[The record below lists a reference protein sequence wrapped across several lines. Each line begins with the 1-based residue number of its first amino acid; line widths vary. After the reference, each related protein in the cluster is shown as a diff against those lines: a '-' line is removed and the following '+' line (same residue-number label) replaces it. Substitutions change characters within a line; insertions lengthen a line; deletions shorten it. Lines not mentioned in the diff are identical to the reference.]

1 MFRLLAGYLPF
12 VLVNLALDFYV
23 IRHGLLAK
31 PNLSPLNRRR
41 WRWGFLILM
50 GSIYG
55 GMPLL
60 AWMGWEERSAF
71 FRNTVQTTVLAL
83 LAFKVWALP
92 WLLLEDGHRG
102 LTSLWRRFR
111 PAPSGE
117 SAEGMSRVAFLSRLG
132 FLVGAVPLLGLG
144 GAAVS
149 GSAYRYRVHRHTLRL
164 KDLPGSFRGKRLVQ
178 ISDLHTGSLDDAEG
192 VRRGLQMVL
201 DLQPDLVVFTGDLVN
216 TQADEVGPWM
226 EMLKLIKAPM
236 GVYSV
241 LGNHDYG
248 DYRSW
253 PDEQAKTRNFEQML
267 QVHKDLGWQLLRN
280 EAVQIKGENGEFL
293 ELIGCENWGRR
304 SGFGKR
310 YGNLTQAMEGLS
322 TTAPKILLTH
332 DPSHFDLE
340 VLGKH
345 PSIVLTLCGHTHGM
359 QMGIDI
365 PGRWRWSPASW
376 VYPHWA
382 GHYEFGDQQLYV
394 NRGFGFVG
402 FRGRLGIYPEIT
414 CLELA

>member
-12 VLVNLALDFYV
+12 VLVNLALDFY
-23 IRHGLLAK
+23 ILRHGVLAF
-31 PNLSPLNRRR
+31 PGLSPSSRRR
-41 WRWGFLILM
+41 GKLLFLALM
-50 GSIYG
+50 GAIYL

-71 FRNTVQTTVLAL
+71 FRNIVQTAVLAL

-92 WLLLEDGHRG
+92 WLLMEDGARG
-102 LTSLWRRFR
+102 LNGLWRWLR
-111 PAPSGE
+111 PVPAHGNK
-117 SAEGMSRVAFLSRLG
+117 EGMSRGAFLSRLG

-192 VRRGLQMVL
+192 VRRGIQMIL
-201 DLQPDLVVFTGDLVN
+201 DLKPDIVVFTGDLVN
-216 TQADEVGPWM
+216 TQTDEVEPWM
-226 EMLKLIKAPM
+226 EMLKLIKAPL

-248 DYRSW
+248 DYKSW
-253 PDEQAKTRNFEQML
+253 PDEEAKARNFEEML

-280 EAVQIKGENGEFL
+280 EAVQIKGENGESL
-293 ELIGCENWGRR
+293 DLIGCENWGRR

-310 YGNLTQAMEGLS
+310 YGNLTKAMEVL
-322 TTAPKILLTH
+322 TPVAPKILLTH

-345 PSIVLTLCGHTHGM
+345 PSIALTLCGHTHGM

-382 GHYEFGDQQLYV
+382 GPYEFGDQQLYV

>member
-12 VLVNLALDFYV
+12 VLVNLALDFY
-23 IRHGLLAK
+23 ILRHGVLAF
-31 PNLSPLNRRR
+31 PGLSPSSRRR
-41 WRWGFLILM
+41 GKILFLALM
-50 GSIYG
+50 GAIYL

-60 AWMGWEERSAF
+60 AWVGWEERSAF
-71 FRNTVQTTVLAL
+71 FRNIVQTTVLAL

-92 WLLLEDGHRG
+92 WLLMEDGARG
-102 LTSLWRRFR
+102 LNGLWRWLR
-111 PAPSGE
+111 PVPAHGNK
-117 SAEGMSRVAFLSRLG
+117 EGMSRGAFLSRLG

-149 GSAYRYRVHRHTLRL
+149 GSAYRYRVHRYTLRV
-164 KDLPGSFRGKRLVQ
+164 KDLPVSFRGKRLVQ
-178 ISDLHTGSLDDAEG
+178 ISDLHTGSLDDADG
-192 VRRGLQMVL
+192 VRRGIQMIQ
-201 DLQPDLVVFTGDLVN
+201 DLKPDIVVFTGDLVN
-216 TQADEVGPWM
+216 TQTNEVEPWM
-226 EMLKLIKAPM
+226 EMLKLIKAPL

-248 DYRSW
+248 DYKSW
-253 PDEQAKTRNFEQML
+253 PDEEAKARNFEEML
-267 QVHKDLGWQLLRN
+267 QVHRDLGWQLLRN
-280 EAVQIKGENGEFL
+280 EAVQIKGENGEAL

-345 PSIVLTLCGHTHGM
+345 PSIALTLCGHTHGM

-365 PGRWRWSPASW
+365 SGRWRWSPASW

-382 GHYEFGDQQLYV
+382 GHYELGDQQLYV

>member
-1 MFRLLAGYLPF
+1 MFRLLAGYMPF
-12 VLVNLALDFYV
+12 VLVNLALDFY
-23 IRHGLLAK
+23 ILRHGVLAF
-31 PNLSPLNRRR
+31 PGLSPSSRRS
-41 WRWGFLILM
+41 GKLLFLALM
-50 GSIYG
+50 GAIYL

-71 FRNTVQTTVLAL
+71 FRNIVQTTVLAL

-92 WLLLEDGHRG
+92 WLLMEDGARG
-102 LTSLWRRFR
+102 LNGLWRWLR
-111 PAPSGE
+111 PVPAHGNKV
-117 SAEGMSRVAFLSRLG
+117 GMSRGAFLSRLG

-192 VRRGLQMVL
+192 VRRGIQMIL
-201 DLQPDLVVFTGDLVN
+201 DLKPDIVVFTGDLVN
-216 TQADEVGPWM
+216 TQTDEVEPWM
-226 EMLKLIKAPM
+226 EMLKLIKAPL

-248 DYRSW
+248 DYKSW
-253 PDEQAKTRNFEQML
+253 PDEEAKARNFEEML

-280 EAVQIKGENGEFL
+280 EAVQIKGENGESL
-293 ELIGCENWGRR
+293 DLIGCENWGRR

-310 YGNLTQAMEGLS
+310 YGNLTKAMEGL
-322 TTAPKILLTH
+322 TPVAPKILLTH

-345 PSIVLTLCGHTHGM
+345 PSIALTLCGHTHGM

-382 GHYEFGDQQLYV
+382 GPYEFGDQQLYV

>member
-12 VLVNLALDFYV
+12 VLVNLALDFY
-23 IRHGLLAK
+23 ILRHGVLAF
-31 PNLSPLNRRR
+31 PGLSPSSRRR
-41 WRWGFLILM
+41 GKLLFLALM
-50 GSIYG
+50 GAIYL

-71 FRNTVQTTVLAL
+71 FRNIVQTAVLAL

-92 WLLLEDGHRG
+92 WLLMEDGARG
-102 LTSLWRRFR
+102 LNGLWRWLR
-111 PAPSGE
+111 PVPAHGNK
-117 SAEGMSRVAFLSRLG
+117 EGMSRGAFLSRLG

-192 VRRGLQMVL
+192 VRSGIQMIL
-201 DLQPDLVVFTGDLVN
+201 DLKPDIVVFTGDLVN
-216 TQADEVGPWM
+216 TQTDEVEPWM
-226 EMLKLIKAPM
+226 EMLKLIKAPL

-248 DYRSW
+248 DYKSW
-253 PDEQAKTRNFEQML
+253 PDEEAKARNFEEML

-280 EAVQIKGENGEFL
+280 EAVQIKGENGESL
-293 ELIGCENWGRR
+293 DLIGCENWGRR

-310 YGNLTQAMEGLS
+310 YGNLTKAMEGL
-322 TTAPKILLTH
+322 TPVAPKILLTH

-345 PSIVLTLCGHTHGM
+345 PSIALTLCGHTHGM

-382 GHYEFGDQQLYV
+382 GPYEFGDQQLYV

>member
-1 MFRLLAGYLPF
+1 
-12 VLVNLALDFYV
+12 
-23 IRHGLLAK
+23 
-31 PNLSPLNRRR
+31 
-41 WRWGFLILM
+41 
-50 GSIYG
+50 
-55 GMPLL
+55 
-60 AWMGWEERSAF
+60 MGWEERSAF

-92 WLLLEDGHRG
+92 WLLMEDGARG
-102 LTSLWRRFR
+102 LNGLWRWLR
-111 PAPSGE
+111 PVPAHGNK
-117 SAEGMSRVAFLSRLG
+117 EGMSRGAFLSRLG

-178 ISDLHTGSLDDAEG
+178 ISDLHTGSLDDADG
-192 VRRGLQMVL
+192 VRRGIQMIQ
-201 DLQPDLVVFTGDLVN
+201 DLKPDIVVFTGDLVN
-216 TQADEVGPWM
+216 TQTNEVGPWM

-248 DYRSW
+248 DYKSW
-253 PDEQAKTRNFEQML
+253 PDEEAKARNFEEML
-267 QVHKDLGWQLLRN
+267 QVHRDLGWQLLRN

-345 PSIVLTLCGHTHGM
+345 PSIALTLCGHTHGM

-382 GHYEFGDQQLYV
+382 GPYEFGDQQLYV

>member
-12 VLVNLALDFYV
+12 VLVNLALDFY
-23 IRHGLLAK
+23 ILRHGILAF
-31 PNLSPLNRRR
+31 PGLSPSSRRR
-41 WRWGFLILM
+41 GKILFLALM
-50 GSIYG
+50 GGIYL

-71 FRNTVQTTVLAL
+71 FRNIVQTAVLAL

-92 WLLLEDGHRG
+92 WLLMEDGARG
-102 LTSLWRRFR
+102 LNGLWRWLR
-111 PAPSGE
+111 PVPAHGNK
-117 SAEGMSRVAFLSRLG
+117 EGMSRGAFLSRLG

-149 GSAYRYRVHRHTLRL
+149 GSAYRYRVHHHTLRL

-178 ISDLHTGSLDDAEG
+178 ISDLHTGSLDDADG
-192 VRRGLQMVL
+192 VRRGIQMIL
-201 DLQPDLVVFTGDLVN
+201 DLKPDIVVFTGDLVN
-216 TQADEVGPWM
+216 TQTNEVEPWM
-226 EMLKLIKAPM
+226 EMLKLIKAPL

-253 PDEQAKTRNFEQML
+253 PDEEAKARNFEEML
-267 QVHKDLGWQLLRN
+267 QVHRDLGWQLLRN

-310 YGNLTQAMEGLS
+310 YGNLIKAMEGL
-322 TTAPKILLTH
+322 TPLAPKILLTH

-345 PSIVLTLCGHTHGM
+345 PSIALTLCGHTHGM

-382 GHYEFGDQQLYV
+382 GPYELGDQQLYV

>member
-1 MFRLLAGYLPF
+1 MGAIYL
-12 VLVNLALDFYV
+12 
-23 IRHGLLAK
+23 
-31 PNLSPLNRRR
+31 
-41 WRWGFLILM
+41 
-50 GSIYG
+50 

-71 FRNTVQTTVLAL
+71 FRNIVQTTVLAL

-92 WLLLEDGHRG
+92 WLLMEDGARG
-102 LTSLWRRFR
+102 LNGLWRWLR
-111 PAPSGE
+111 PVPAHGNK
-117 SAEGMSRVAFLSRLG
+117 EGMSRGAFLSRLG

-149 GSAYRYRVHRHTLRL
+149 GSAYRYRVHRHTLRV
-164 KDLPGSFRGKRLVQ
+164 KDLPVSFRGKRLVQ
-178 ISDLHTGSLDDAEG
+178 ISDLHTGSLDDADG
-192 VRRGLQMVL
+192 VRRGIQMIQ
-201 DLQPDLVVFTGDLVN
+201 DLKPDIVVFTGDLVN
-216 TQADEVGPWM
+216 TQTDEVEPWM
-226 EMLKLIKAPM
+226 EMLKLIKAPL

-253 PDEQAKTRNFEQML
+253 PDEEAKARNFEEML
-267 QVHKDLGWQLLRN
+267 QVHRDLGWQLLRN

-345 PSIVLTLCGHTHGM
+345 PSIALTLCGHTHGM

-382 GHYEFGDQQLYV
+382 GPYEFGDQQLYV

>member
-12 VLVNLALDFYV
+12 VLVNLALDFY
-23 IRHGLLAK
+23 ILRHGVLAF
-31 PNLSPLNRRR
+31 PGLSPSSRRR
-41 WRWGFLILM
+41 GKLLFLALM
-50 GSIYG
+50 GAIYL

-71 FRNTVQTTVLAL
+71 FRNIVQTAVLAL

-92 WLLLEDGHRG
+92 WLLMEDGARG
-102 LTSLWRRFR
+102 LNGLWRWLR
-111 PAPSGE
+111 PVPAHGNK
-117 SAEGMSRVAFLSRLG
+117 EGMSRGAFLSRLG

-192 VRRGLQMVL
+192 VRRGIQMIL
-201 DLQPDLVVFTGDLVN
+201 DLKPDIVVFTGDLVN
-216 TQADEVGPWM
+216 TQTDEVEPWM
-226 EMLKLIKAPM
+226 EMLKLIKAPL

-248 DYRSW
+248 DYKSW
-253 PDEQAKTRNFEQML
+253 PDEEAKARNFEEML

-280 EAVQIKGENGEFL
+280 EAVQIKGENGESL
-293 ELIGCENWGRR
+293 DLIGCENWGRR

-310 YGNLTQAMEGLS
+310 YGNLTKAMEGL
-322 TTAPKILLTH
+322 TPVAPKILLTH

-345 PSIVLTLCGHTHGM
+345 PSIALTLCGHTHGM

-382 GHYEFGDQQLYV
+382 GPYEFGDQQLYV

>member
-12 VLVNLALDFYV
+12 VLVNLALDFY
-23 IRHGLLAK
+23 ILRHGVLAF
-31 PNLSPLNRRR
+31 PGLSPSSRRR
-41 WRWGFLILM
+41 GKLLFLALM
-50 GSIYG
+50 GAVYG

-60 AWMGWEERSAF
+60 AWMGWEEQSAF
-71 FRNTVQTTVLAL
+71 FRNIVQTTVLAL

-92 WLLLEDGHRG
+92 WLLLEDGARG
-102 LTSLWRRFR
+102 LNGLWRWLR
-111 PAPSGE
+111 PVPPRGND
-117 SAEGMSRVAFLSRLG
+117 EGMSRGAFLSRLG

-149 GSAYRYRVHRHTLRL
+149 GSAYRYRVHRHMLRL

-178 ISDLHTGSLDDAEG
+178 ISDLHTGSLDDADA
-192 VRRGLQMVL
+192 VRRGIQMIL
-201 DLQPDLVVFTGDLVN
+201 DLKPDIVVFTGDLVN
-216 TQADEVGPWM
+216 TQTDEVKPWM
-226 EMLKLIKAPM
+226 EMLKLIKAPL
-236 GVYSV
+236 GVYSI

-248 DYRSW
+248 DYKTW
-253 PDEQAKTRNFEQML
+253 PDEGAKARNFEEML
-267 QVHKDLGWQLLRN
+267 QVHQDLGWQLLRN
-280 EAVQIKGENGEFL
+280 EAVQIKGENGDAL
-293 ELIGCENWGRR
+293 DLIGCENWGRR

-310 YGNLTQAMEGLS
+310 YGNLSKAMEGL
-322 TTAPKILLTH
+322 TPLAPKILLTH

-345 PSIVLTLCGHTHGM
+345 PSIALTLCGHTHGM

-382 GHYEFGDQQLYV
+382 GLYEFGDQQLYV

>member
-1 MFRLLAGYLPF
+1 
-12 VLVNLALDFYV
+12 
-23 IRHGLLAK
+23 
-31 PNLSPLNRRR
+31 
-41 WRWGFLILM
+41 
-50 GSIYG
+50 
-55 GMPLL
+55 
-60 AWMGWEERSAF
+60 MGWEERSAF
-71 FRNTVQTTVLAL
+71 FRNIVQTTVLAL

-92 WLLLEDGHRG
+92 WLLMEDGARG
-102 LTSLWRRFR
+102 LNSLWRWLR
-111 PAPSGE
+111 PVPPNGNK
-117 SAEGMSRVAFLSRLG
+117 EGMSRGAFLSRLG

-192 VRRGLQMVL
+192 VRRGIQMIQ
-201 DLQPDLVVFTGDLVN
+201 DLKADIVVFTGDLVN
-216 TQADEVGPWM
+216 TQTNEVEPWM

-248 DYRSW
+248 DYKSW
-253 PDEQAKTRNFEQML
+253 PDEEAKARNFEEML
-267 QVHKDLGWQLLRN
+267 QIHRDLGWQLLRN
-280 EAVQIKGENGEFL
+280 EAVQIKGENGEAL
-293 ELIGCENWGRR
+293 DLIGCENWGRR

-345 PSIVLTLCGHTHGM
+345 PSIALTLCGHTHGM

-382 GHYEFGDQQLYV
+382 GHYELGDQQLYV